1 MKLTAEAGVPK
12 CVLEK
17 EFVSRLTSIL
27 IKPLKYD
34 FEINTKMTITTD
46 FKTGNQKCYR
56 MDYKQICARIL
67 NASPT
72 LTLTNCKHNPLRQ
85 SQPQYRHGTNE
96 CQKLMFL
103 LLLVL
108 LTVWF

>member
-1 MKLTAEAGVPK
+1 LTAEAAVPN

-27 IKPLKYD
+27 IKPLKHDY
-34 FEINTKMTITTD
+34 EISTKMTITTD

-56 MDYKQICARIL
+56 MDYKQICVRIL

-72 LTLTNCKHNPLRQ
+72 LMMKTASLIHYDKASPTIDV
-85 SQPQYRHGTNE
+85 E
-96 CQKLMFL
+96 LMN
-103 LLLVL
+103 VRS
-108 LTVWF
+108 